1 MLAIYTDT
9 VKQKHNKF
17 LIKIYLKKKKIRYR
31 ISDKYF
37 ITEKKE
43 TDNKWKKERKKDDND
58 NILLLSR
65 EIRRNNFKNTI
76 QRE

>member
-1 MLAIYTDT
+1 M
-9 VKQKHNKF
+9 
-17 LIKIYLKKKKIRYR
+17 
-31 ISDKYF
+31 
-37 ITEKKE
+37 
-43 TDNKWKKERKKDDND
+43 KERKKKDDND